1 MSAGVWNELIQ
12 DLENSFVCVPTHIIA
27 FLSHAA
33 LLCTPVGC
41 WQDLLDI
48 RSAEHMT
55 PIACAVW

>member
-41 WQDLLDI
+41 
-48 RSAEHMT
+48 
-55 PIACAVW
+55 